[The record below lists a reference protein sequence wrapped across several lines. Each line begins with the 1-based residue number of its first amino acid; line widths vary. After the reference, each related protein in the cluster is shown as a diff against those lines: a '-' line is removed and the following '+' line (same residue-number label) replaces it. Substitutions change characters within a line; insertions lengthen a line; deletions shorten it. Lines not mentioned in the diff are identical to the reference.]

1 MSRPAFRPPRF
12 LPLVLLA
19 TTVPLVL
26 LSVLLTALYQ
36 RDKRTAAS
44 DRLLESA
51 EAVSGGIDEFLETQ
65 RRATLSLAGD
75 LSRRDGPEGGSLEP
89 WLAHQ
94 HTLHPGFLSMIVT
107 DHEGRVIAASPPTG
121 ADGRRIV
128 EAGWKVDDRAYFR
141 EPLRKGQPY
150 ISEPF
155 QGRGFGNDPIVAV
168 SAPYRDRRGE
178 FAGVVEG
185 SLNLVGFERFSAIHH
200 RMRGFEVIV
209 LDSEGI
215 VLWAS
220 PGAGMAPLMDARDL
234 ASQTRPSAVVR
245 GEIGDEPY
253 LLASVRSR
261 IKPWTVIVRRSW
273 SDIRKITVWGSLL
286 TASSAALA
294 LALSIFLV
302 YRMSQPLRESER
314 RFREMAAR
322 SFGFLCMHD
331 LEGKLLMVNPAAA
344 ERLGYTP
351 EELEGRSLADI
362 LAPSVRDQFSEY
374 LGRLMNG
381 EMFEGS
387 MRVITRNGQERIW
400 AYRNHRVVEEG
411 RAPYVLGHAL
421 DVTERWQAENTLR
434 RRAAELARDLEE
446 RKKIERM
453 KDDFISVVSHELRTP
468 LTSIRG
474 SLGLIQGGVAGE
486 IPDQARSLFDI
497 AATNCERLA
506 RLIDD
511 ILDTEKLESGRM
523 VFHFEPV
530 ELARLAEQAVLS
542 LQAHAQA
549 HEVELRL
556 VETAP
561 ETWVWADA
569 DRILQVLTNLLSNAV
584 KFSPPGGQ
592 VEVAVARNGEG
603 VKALVTDHGEGIP
616 PGFRFRIFEKFAQA
630 DSSRTRKNQGTGLG
644 LNICRAIIERHG
656 GRIWF
661 DSEPGVAT
669 TFGFEL
675 KTSQKDLKDLQD
687 PKDLEDDTVVL

>member
-1 MSRPAFRPPRF
+1 MNRLTFRPPRF

-19 TTVPLVL
+19 TVPLVL
-26 LSVLLTALYQ
+26 LSVLLTVLYQ

-51 EAVSGGIDEFLETQ
+51 EVVSGGIDEFLETQ
-65 RRATLSLAGD
+65 RRATLSLAEH
-75 LSRRDGPEGGSLEP
+75 LSRRDGLDGGSLDP
-89 WLAHQ
+89 WLARQ
-94 HTLHPGFLSMIVT
+94 HALHPGFLSMIVT
-107 DHEGRVIAASPPTG
+107 DREGRIIAASPPTG
-121 ADGRRIV
+121 ADGRAIV
-128 EAGWKVDDRAYFR
+128 PAGWRVDDRAYFR
-141 EPLRKGQPY
+141 EPLRTGKPY

-168 SAPYRDRRGE
+168 SAPFRDRRGQ
-178 FAGVVEG
+178 FAGIVEG
-185 SLNLVGFERFSAIHH
+185 SLNLAVFDRFSSVHH
-200 RMRGFEVIV
+200 RMQGFEVIV
-209 LDSEGI
+209 LDSQGI

-220 PGAGMAPLMDARDL
+220 PGAGLSPLADARDL
-234 ASQTRPSAVVR
+234 ASLTRPSTVVR

-261 IKPWTVIVRRSW
+261 IKPWSVVVRRSW

-286 TASSAALA
+286 TASSAAVA

-302 YRMSQPLRESER
+302 YRMSRPLRESER

-331 LEGKLLMVNPAAA
+331 LEGKLLMINPAAA
-344 ERLGYTP
+344 ERLGYAP
-351 EELEGRSLADI
+351 EELVGRSLAEI
-362 LAPSVRDQFSEY
+362 LAPSVRNQLAGY
-374 LGRLMNG
+374 LSSLAAG
-381 EMFEGS
+381 EVTEGS
-387 MRVITRNGQERIW
+387 MRVVTKSGQERIW
-400 AYRNHRVVEEG
+400 AYRNHRVVEQG

-446 RKKIERM
+446 RKKVERM

-474 SLGLIQGGVAGE
+474 ALGLIQGGVAGE
-486 IPDQARSLFDI
+486 LPEKARSLFDI
-497 AATNCERLA
+497 AASNCERLG

-511 ILDTEKLESGRM
+511 ILDTEKLEAGKM
-523 VFHFEPV
+523 VFTFAPV
-530 ELARLAEQAVLS
+530 ELARLAEQAVSS
-542 LQAHAQA
+542 LRAHAEAQG
-549 HEVELRL
+549 VELRIA
-556 VETAP
+556 EAAP
-561 ETWVWADA
+561 ETWVSADA
-569 DRILQVLTNLLSNAV
+569 GRILQVLTNLLSNAV

-630 DSSRTRKNQGTGLG
+630 DSARTRKEPGTGLG
-644 LNICRAIIERHG
+644 LNISRAIIERHG

-661 DSEPGVAT
+661 DSEPGIAT

-675 KTSQKDLKDLQD
+675 KASQED
-687 PKDLEDDTVVL
+687 PKDLKDDTVVL